1 MVNRAAPGRL
11 ERSCGPSPRDWIVV
25 APSYPGIERIEAYFA
40 GHAYE
45 PHRHDTYAIGCT
57 IAGVQS
63 FHYRGSRADSRPGD
77 VIVLHPDEVHDGHAG
92 AADGFRYR
100 MLYVQPRLIQEALGA
115 VTPLPFVPQVVTRDR
130 RLRAA
135 LRLALDNLDDPLEP
149 LQADQ
154 FVAALAEAL
163 LANDASRRRPPPS
176 PAASLAMTRARQML
190 DAHFDRVVSSE
201 ELEAET
207 GIDRYRLARHFR
219 AHFGTSPYRYLTM
232 RRLERARS
240 LLRQG
245 LPLVEAAVASGFTDQ
260 SHMTRQFKGAYGL
273 PPGRWLAMNRRAD
286 RYRSNPE
293 PPAGDGRANA

>member
-1 MVNRAAPGRL
+1 MLNRTAAGRL
-11 ERSCGPSPRDWIVV
+11 ERSCGPSPRDWVVV

-57 IAGVQS
+57 ITGVQS
-63 FHYRGSRADSRPGD
+63 FDYRGSRADSLPGD

-100 MLYVQPRLIQEALGA
+100 MLYIQPWLIQEALGG
-115 VTPLPFVPQVVTRDR
+115 VTPLPFVPQAVTRDP

-154 FVAALAEAL
+154 FVVALADAL
-163 LANDASRRRPPPS
+163 LANDVSLRRRPPP
-176 PAASLAMTRARQML
+176 PMARLATETARQMI

-201 ELEAET
+201 ELEGAT

-232 RRLERARS
+232 RRLEQTRS

-245 LPLVEAAVASGFTDQ
+245 LTLAEAAVASGFTDQ

-273 PPGRWLAMNRRAD
+273 PPGRWLMMSRRAS
-286 RYRSNPE
+286 RCRSISEDQTSN
-293 PPAGDGRANA
+293 